1 MMPLRILL
9 RRSHLY
15 AGLEGEL
22 YRLYIGLMRIK
33 ARRRFD
39 RYLAQDG
46 VRKLQI
52 GAGPTQSPDWLT
64 TDIGVT
70 PSGQAV
76 YLDAARPFP
85 LPDASFD
92 YVFSE
97 HMIEH
102 IPYAA
107 ACSMLR
113 ECLRILKPG
122 GRIRIA
128 TPDLDRLLSLKGP
141 EPSALQ
147 MEYLRWITRVMLP
160 GGTPVSPTFVIN
172 NQFYNYGH
180 QFLFDEACLRG
191 ALSEAGFVD
200 IRRMPV
206 GESDDPHLVR
216 VEQHGANIDNEAIN
230 AYETMVLEARRA
242 AD

>member
-1 MMPLRILL
+1 MMPLRSLL

-70 PSGQAV
+70 PRGQAV

-206 GESDDPHLVR
+206 GESDDLHLVR
-216 VEQHGANIDNEAIN
+216 VERHGANIGNEAIN

-242 AD
+242 TD

>member
-1 MMPLRILL
+1 MPLRILL

-22 YRLYIGLMRIK
+22 YRLYISLMRIK

-160 GGTPVSPTFVIN
+160 SGTPVSPTFVIN